1 MQDAIVAIATP
12 PGRGAIGIVRLSGP
26 DLRPLAEALLGRLPK
41 PRRAHL
47 GTFRAADGSALDTG
61 IALFFPAPASFTG
74 EDVLELHGHGGPVV
88 LRMVLERVCAL
99 GARLAR
105 PGEFTERAFLNDKMD
120 LAQAEAVADL
130 IDSASRGAA
139 RSALRS
145 LEGGFSRRIA
155 AVDAQLLAARVHVE
169 AAIDFAEEEI
179 DFLADAE
186 LAGRL
191 ANVDQALG
199 SLLADGQRGQVLR
212 DGVDVVI
219 AGPPNVGKSSLMN
232 RLLAEDRAIVAD
244 MPGTTRDVLAADVEI
259 DGIAVRLRDTAG
271 LRAGGD
277 PVERIGVERARL
289 AIENADLVLAVQE
302 ESGPAAELPSCPKC
316 LVVKNKVD
324 RSGQRAG
331 RNAAGELLVSAL
343 TGAGFD
349 ALRSAIAVA
358 VGGAETAGGAEAEG
372 VYLARQRH
380 LAALAA
386 AQRFVATSRDQLA
399 EGAGDLAA
407 EELRGAQGQLGEI
420 VGATTNEDLLGE
432 IFSAFCI
439 GK

>member
-26 DLRPLAEALLGRLPK
+26 DLRPLAQALLGRQPK
-41 PRRAHL
+41 PRQAQL
-47 GTFRAADGSALDTG
+47 CAFRGVDGSPLDTG
-61 IALFFPAPASFTG
+61 LALFFPAPRSFTG

-88 LRMVLERVCAL
+88 QRMVLERVCAL

-105 PGEFTERAFLNDKMD
+105 PGEFTERAFLSDKID

-145 LEGGFSRRIA
+145 LGGGLSRRVA
-155 AVDAQLLAARVHVE
+155 AVDARLLAARVHVE

-186 LAGRL
+186 LARRL
-191 ANVDQALG
+191 ADVDQALR
-199 SLLADGQRGQVLR
+199 SLLADGRRGQVLR

-219 AGPPNVGKSSLMN
+219 AGPPNVGKSSLLN

-244 MPGTTRDVLAADVEI
+244 LPGTTRDVLAADVEI
-259 DGIAVRLRDTAG
+259 EGIAVRLRDTAG

-289 AIENADLVLAVQE
+289 AIESADLVLAVQE
-302 ESGPAAELPSCPKC
+302 VNGPAAELGSGLKR

-324 RSGQRAG
+324 LSGQPAG
-331 RNAAGELLVSAL
+331 RNAAGEVLVSAL

-358 VGGAETAGGAEAEG
+358 VGADAAAGTEAEG
-372 VYLARQRH
+372 AYLARQRH
-380 LAALAA
+380 LAALAG
-386 AQRFVATSRDQLA
+386 AQRCVAASRERLGS
-399 EGAGDLAA
+399 GAGDLAA
-407 EELRGAQGQLGEI
+407 EELRGAQAHLGEI

-432 IFSAFCI
+432 IFSSFCI